1 MSTSN
6 LTPNVLNT
14 ISHKEIT
21 ESQIDSYCSCSQCN
35 LSLCFE
41 LRKKSTSSCTC
52 RVCKQ
57 PKICAKLSK
66 KVTDKEPYST
76 NIDETTIKNEINQNE
91 KELFHVITEA
101 ANCSI
106 GNREYT
112 TNISKD
118 ISLADN
124 KPYSTKS
131 NIAWIKNEINQIK
144 NEFCHVI
151 NEATNSFTDIYKF
164 TTNVSKDTSVT
175 KIKPYSTIVNTDLI
189 INEKNQLEKELS
201 PVINE
206 EENSHIDK
214 RNNTTDIS
222 KDISITENPYSTK
235 ADLIKNEINELVK
248 EFCQAINGEANLSI
262 DKRKNTTNIS
272 KDISISKNPYPTKDN
287 EDLIK
292 NEINELGKEFCQVK
306 NGEAN
311 SSIDK
316 RTNTTNVS
324 KDISISKN
332 PYSTQV
338 NEDLIKNEINE
349 FEKELCRVINGEANS
364 SVDKSNNTTN
374 NNLTNNRLYYTNFN
388 EGLIK
393 NGINQLEKEFRRI
406 INGEQKSLPDN
417 SNHKTDTSKNTSFTK
432 NEPYSANEKSKSSCT
447 CIQCKKP
454 NTCPK
459 IKKEVTDNKVYSPN
473 INEDSIKNEINEIEK
488 ELCHI
493 KNKEVNL
500 STKNR
505 NVEKCRKDIS
515 ITEDKTDSKNIN
527 EVPKNQR
534 KKEISRVIKKDANT
548 SNDNREYTKYSS
560 KDISLTKDKIA
571 WNIKDKSYTKSSTRH
586 HIHSVSINYKPK
598 ENHFHKEKY
607 LPRENSLLN
616 ETPLP
621 KEDLLPKQNAPPKE
635 NSLSKENNLLE
646 KSKLSAQVMNLPF
659 NDFRSSLS
667 FANSQ
672 SNMSSSNFNK
682 IIKPDFLTKL
692 KEIYNACSC
701 KVCECISGKFLF
713 SNDDTCNC
721 KPCECDECT
730 KYARNIKDDL
740 KSAPHSGCPCVS
752 CDRKDCRGVVKN
764 EQYEKNCDCRPC
776 DCVKCWDFPSKPC
789 NCEPCQCTE
798 CNALGASLLRTVI
811 VAPVQGN
818 FQQTMCQCEPCECIN
833 CTHNY
838 TAMASNL
845 RRQVSTEIMTH
856 AICHCERCSNDACQ
870 LNSEV
875 CRCDMRSKLMTK
887 PNERASRDYDIH
899 RATIN
904 YQESTGQF
912 NSHDTIVT
920 YVLSSN
926 DYSNPKSYRKSKR
939 DDCQCLN
946 CECMVCAG
954 KRKTLNKSPEPY
966 HDSFNT
972 CKCSSCECE
981 ICSKINKQTFGKVS
995 CFRFNCGFNKCDCFD
1010 CKSLLH
1016 YANEDN
1022 NIISAKNSSCKTC
1035 YPVKK
1040 GKLLTPSMF
1049 DAHMNSVSKIES
1061 CMSNIKL
1068 TKETINTSHFNIPAN
1083 DSFFRKTSRYKNV
1096 TACHTESNHKNI
1108 ESVYDKNNIL
1118 SDVSE
1123 LPSKII
1129 SSNTYYQNANLLKKV
1144 RDDMHQKEK
1153 NTILS
1158 KNSADNMRT
1167 HDKLCEIFNAR
1178 KQKPI
1183 RDIELLEKYISLSN
1197 MLPKTNVA
1205 SNKSSTNSNN
1215 ASSQMLNNDIS
1226 GTLDGHRKNDPCVY
1240 QNTSKEFVYTIP
1252 SSAVSTEYLNEKQN
1266 YNTFHANSSKNIILC
1281 DKMSSLINIAGHDCK
1296 NEFVNTN
1303 KINGNNDFQTKFQ
1316 DTTDINSVDF
1326 LGATYN
1332 TSTFTTDSN
1341 VIMDL
1346 KNGKVN
1352 KDLKA
1357 EERDSFTAKCR
1368 TKLSKHNIH
1377 KWSKKSKGKTYNQLY
1392 SRIMKRRVSAKNIT
1406 HTNQTNFEPEGSAIF
1421 ESVKKNLLSVN
1432 DNEGENLNLEEKNK
1446 TDLAFQR
1453 MVLPETSNNLTS
1465 ENILCKNLNTEMQN
1479 NNAID
1484 SNKAWPILRKNL
1496 YLTCAEVAKSKGICA
1511 IPTMEFNIKTTLKS
1525 ISLQTPECVN
1535 KVETSNGKQAL
1546 TRLLIE
1552 VNNLLNSPL
1561 LQSSHSNKSP
1571 DIKQE
1576 SNHLSKSKLDL
1587 DLKNI
1592 HENAT
1597 SHTHSKCNSIDK
1609 ETYCN
1614 LIRSME
1620 KLQENITN
1628 LMNNVLT
1635 NAVYKSE
1642 LLTNK
1647 LNMEKL
1653 THQLPKINSVKSSCH
1668 GFKATFIG
1676 LRTISDHTVMVKW
1689 RIPREIIYVQGYELQ
1704 VDGRPVQKIFSPTR
1718 CMAIL
1723 TCLPHS
1729 EKLLLT
1735 IRTLITSNLPFDHH
1749 PAATIVYRPRVKG
1762 NAVSSN

>member
-1 MSTSN
+1 MSTNN

-14 ISHKEIT
+14 LSNKEIT
-21 ESQIDSYCSCSQCN
+21 ESRIDSYCSCSQCN

-41 LRKKSTSSCTC
+41 LRKKKSTSSCTC
-52 RVCKQ
+52 SVCKQ

-101 ANCSI
+101 ANSSI

-164 TTNVSKDTSVT
+164 TTNVSKDTSLT
-175 KIKPYSTIVNTDLI
+175 KIKPYSTIVNKDLI

-214 RNNTTDIS
+214 RNNTTDFS
-222 KDISITENPYSTK
+222 KDISITKNPYSTK
-235 ADLIKNEINELVK
+235 ADLIKNEINELEK
-248 EFCQAINGEANLSI
+248 EFCQAINGEANVSI

-292 NEINELGKEFCQVK
+292 NDINELEKEFCQVK

-311 SSIDK
+311 SYIDK

-324 KDISISKN
+324 KDISITKN
-332 PYSTQV
+332 PYSPHV
-338 NEDLIKNEINE
+338 NEDLIKDEINE

-364 SVDKSNNTTN
+364 SVDKN
-374 NNLTNNRLYYTNFN
+374 
-388 EGLIK
+388 
-393 NGINQLEKEFRRI
+393 
-406 INGEQKSLPDN
+406 
-417 SNHKTDTSKNTSFTK
+417 TSKDTSFTK
-432 NEPYSANEKSKSSCT
+432 NEPSSANEKSKSSCT

-459 IKKEVTDNKVYSPN
+459 IKKEVTDNKLYSPN
-473 INEDSIKNEINEIEK
+473 INEDSIKNEINEIEE
-488 ELCHI
+488 ELRHV
-493 KNKEVNL
+493 KTKEVNL

-505 NVEKCRKDIS
+505 NVEKCSKDIS

-527 EVPKNQR
+527 EVPKNQL
-534 KKEISRVIKKDANT
+534 KKEISRVIKKEANT
-548 SNDNREYTKYSS
+548 SNDKREYTKYSS

-571 WNIKDKSYTKSSTRH
+571 WNIKDKSYTKSSIRH
-586 HIHSVSINYKPK
+586 HIHSVAINYKPK

-607 LPRENSLLN
+607 LPKENSLLN
-616 ETPLP
+616 ET
-621 KEDLLPKQNAPPKE
+621 LLPKQNPPPKE
-635 NSLSKENNLLE
+635 NSLPKENNLPE

-672 SNMSSSNFNK
+672 TNMSSSNLNK
-682 IIKPDFLTKL
+682 INKPDFLTKL

-713 SNDDTCNC
+713 NNDDTCNC

-776 DCVKCWDFPSKPC
+776 DCVRCWDFPSKPC

-845 RRQVSTEIMTH
+845 RRQVSTEIMTN

-875 CRCDMRSKLMTK
+875 CRCDMRSKLMMK

-904 YQESTGQF
+904 YQEST
-912 NSHDTIVT
+912 
-920 YVLSSN
+920 
-926 DYSNPKSYRKSKR
+926 
-939 DDCQCLN
+939 
-946 CECMVCAG
+946 
-954 KRKTLNKSPEPY
+954 
-966 HDSFNT
+966 
-972 CKCSSCECE
+972 
-981 ICSKINKQTFGKVS
+981 
-995 CFRFNCGFNKCDCFD
+995 
-1010 CKSLLH
+1010 
-1016 YANEDN
+1016 
-1022 NIISAKNSSCKTC
+1022 
-1035 YPVKK
+1035 
-1040 GKLLTPSMF
+1040 
-1049 DAHMNSVSKIES
+1049 
-1061 CMSNIKL
+1061 
-1068 TKETINTSHFNIPAN
+1068 
-1083 DSFFRKTSRYKNV
+1083 
-1096 TACHTESNHKNI
+1096 
-1108 ESVYDKNNIL
+1108 
-1118 SDVSE
+1118 
-1123 LPSKII
+1123 
-1129 SSNTYYQNANLLKKV
+1129 
-1144 RDDMHQKEK
+1144 
-1153 NTILS
+1153 
-1158 KNSADNMRT
+1158 
-1167 HDKLCEIFNAR
+1167 
-1178 KQKPI
+1178 
-1183 RDIELLEKYISLSN
+1183 
-1197 MLPKTNVA
+1197 
-1205 SNKSSTNSNN
+1205 
-1215 ASSQMLNNDIS
+1215 
-1226 GTLDGHRKNDPCVY
+1226 
-1240 QNTSKEFVYTIP
+1240 
-1252 SSAVSTEYLNEKQN
+1252 
-1266 YNTFHANSSKNIILC
+1266 
-1281 DKMSSLINIAGHDCK
+1281 
-1296 NEFVNTN
+1296 
-1303 KINGNNDFQTKFQ
+1303 
-1316 DTTDINSVDF
+1316 
-1326 LGATYN
+1326 
-1332 TSTFTTDSN
+1332 DSN
-1341 VIMDL
+1341 VLMDL

-1357 EERDSFTAKCR
+1357 EERDSFPAKCM

-1377 KWSKKSKGKTYNQLY
+1377 KWSKKSKGKKYNQLY
-1392 SRIMKRRVSAKNIT
+1392 SRIMKRRGSAKNIT

-1432 DNEGENLNLEEKNK
+1432 DNEGENLNLEEKIK

-1453 MVLPETSNNLTS
+1453 MVLPETSNNLVTS
-1465 ENILCKNLNTEMQN
+1465 ENIFCKNLNTEMQN

-1496 YLTCAEVAKSKGICA
+1496 YLSCAEVVKSKGSCA

-1525 ISLQTPECVN
+1525 ISLQTPEYVN

-1587 DLKNI
+1587 DLKTI
-1592 HENAT
+1592 HKDAT
-1597 SHTHSKCNSIDK
+1597 SYTHSKCSPIDK

-1647 LNMEKL
+1647 LNMEKGL

-1735 IRTLITSNLPFDHH
+1735 IRTLITSNLPFDHQ

-1762 NAVSSN
+1762 NAVSSNKYLLY